1 MLTLIEDRLA
11 RKVFDDALEVA
22 WSTMWN
28 VTDET
33 AVNCQRFLD
42 GRGMEFFLGCLNVS
56 YCHCAHCSPYC
67 IRNVCLLLEPLTG
80 AP

>member
-56 YCHCAHCSPYC
+56 FW
-67 IRNVCLLLEPLTG
+67 
-80 AP
+80 

>member
-1 MLTLIEDRLA
+1 MLALIEDRLS
-11 RKVFDDALEVA
+11 RNVFDDALEVA

-42 GRGMEFFLGCLNVS
+42 GRGMEFFLGCLTVS
-56 YCHCAHCSPYC
+56 SY
-67 IRNVCLLLEPLTG
+67 
-80 AP
+80 